1 MMNESILLAIAGV
14 AAALFVLEAVALIL
28 LWRRQK
34 RLKQEYQILRS
45 QLQRGSDD
53 VAGLCAAA
61 IAVDKRL
68 SENESHLNRMLE
80 TLKASAEPRPEALFP
95 VEEEPQG
102 GYSLAIEKIHR
113 GASLDELV
121 KSCGLTR
128 DEAVLLMRLH
138 GRQ

>member
-1 MMNESILLAIAGV
+1 MNELVLLALAGV
-14 AAALFVLEAVALIL
+14 VLVLLVLAAALFS
-28 LWRRQK
+28 LWRQQK
-34 RLKQEYQILRS
+34 RLKQEYQLLRS
-45 QLQRGSDD
+45 QLQRSSDD

-68 SENESHLNRMLE
+68 SESETHLNQMLD
-80 TLKASAEPRPEALFP
+80 AVNAPEPEYNELVVAK
-95 VEEEPQG
+95 EEDPQG

-138 GRQ
+138 GQH

>member
-1 MMNESILLAIAGV
+1 MALAGV
-14 AAALFVLEAVALIL
+14 VLALFVLAVALIL
-28 LWRRQK
+28 LWRQQK
-34 RLKQEYQILRS
+34 RLKQEYQFLRS
-45 QLQRGSDD
+45 QLQRSNDD

-68 SENESHLNRMLE
+68 SESESHLNHMLDTVNTPQPQHNE
-80 TLKASAEPRPEALFP
+80 LVIA
-95 VEEEPQG
+95 EEEELQG

-138 GRQ
+138 GQH

>member
-1 MMNESILLAIAGV
+1 MNEPIFLVLAGIV
-14 AAALFVLEAVALIL
+14 LALFVLVVAALVL
-28 LWRRQK
+28 LWRQQK
-34 RLKQEYQILRS
+34 RLKQECQFLRS
-45 QLQRGSDD
+45 QLQRSSDD

-68 SENESHLNRMLE
+68 SESESHLSQMLDAINAPE
-80 TLKASAEPRPEALFP
+80 SLQNELGVAEED
-95 VEEEPQG
+95 PQG
-102 GYSLAIEKIHR
+102 GYASAIEKIHL

-138 GRQ
+138 GQR

>member
-1 MMNESILLAIAGV
+1 MNEPILLVLAGIV
-14 AAALFVLEAVALIL
+14 LVLFVLVTVALIL
-28 LWRRQK
+28 LWRQQK
-34 RLKQEYQILRS
+34 RLKQEYQFLRS
-45 QLQRGSDD
+45 QLQRSNDD

-68 SENESHLNRMLE
+68 SESESHLNQMLD
-80 TLKASAEPRPEALFP
+80 AVNAPQPEYNELVIAK
-95 VEEEPQG
+95 EEDPQG

-138 GRQ
+138 GQH

>member
-1 MMNESILLAIAGV
+1 MNELVLLALAGIV
-14 AAALFVLEAVALIL
+14 LIL
-28 LWRRQK
+28 LVLASALFSLWRQQK
-34 RLKQEYQILRS
+34 RLKQEYQLLRS

-68 SENESHLNRMLE
+68 SESESHLQQMFDAIN
-80 TLKASAEPRPEALFP
+80 APQPRR
-95 VEEEPQG
+95 EEPVIVEDDDLQG

-138 GRQ
+138 GQH

>member
-1 MMNESILLAIAGV
+1 MNELVLLALAGIVLILLV
-14 AAALFVLEAVALIL
+14 LAAALFS
-28 LWRRQK
+28 LWRQQK
-34 RLKQEYQILRS
+34 RLKQEYQLLRS

-68 SENESHLNRMLE
+68 SESESHLQQMLDAINAPQPRRE
-80 TLKASAEPRPEALFP
+80 EPVI
-95 VEEEPQG
+95 VEDDDPQG

-138 GRQ
+138 GQH

>member
-1 MMNESILLAIAGV
+1 MNEFVLLAAAGV
-14 AAALFVLEAVALIL
+14 VLALFMLVAGALIL

-34 RLKQEYQILRS
+34 KLKQENHLLQS
-45 QLQRGSDD
+45 QLQRISDD

-61 IAVDKRL
+61 IAVDNRL
-68 SENESHLNRMLE
+68 SEGESHLNRILDAVNAPQP
-80 TLKASAEPRPEALFP
+80 LHNDFP
-95 VEEEPQG
+95 VAEDEEPNG

-138 GRQ
+138 GQH